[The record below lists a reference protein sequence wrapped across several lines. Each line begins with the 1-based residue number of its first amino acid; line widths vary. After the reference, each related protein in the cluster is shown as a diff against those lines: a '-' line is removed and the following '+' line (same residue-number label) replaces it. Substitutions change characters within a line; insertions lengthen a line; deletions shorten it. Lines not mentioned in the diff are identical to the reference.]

1 MEGMAKTKRAKRTS
15 RIELDSVY
23 ALKLVLYLVIGS
35 LWLRITNM
43 SGTMQVPVPVGL
55 LVGLAFAMHDHFR
68 IDRKIEFAV
77 LLVAMLVGYWTQAG
91 LYLTV

>member
-1 MEGMAKTKRAKRTS
+1 MEGMAKTKQAKRVS

-23 ALKLVLYLVIGS
+23 ALKLVLYLVVGS

-43 SGTMQVPVPVGL
+43 PGTLQVPVPVGL

-77 LLVAMLVGYWTQAG
+77 LLVAMLIGYWTQAG